1 MTTVVSGYLE
11 RPDVHQPLHEQL
23 LGDSVATREANA
35 LIERLAP
42 SDLTVLICG
51 ETGTGKDIAARRLH
65 KLSPRHGRAFVK
77 VNCPSLPETII
88 ESELFGHER
97 GAFTGARTNKP
108 GRLELANSG
117 TIFLDEITEIPQ
129 STQSKL
135 MQVLDGDPIMRV
147 GGTRPIPI
155 DVRVIAATN
164 VPLDVAERTGRL
176 RRDIGFRLSEVVVYL
191 PPLRERPEDIPLLL
205 AHFLHHLC
213 REHHKAIPE
222 VPWRVVEE
230 LQAQRWEGNVREFAA
245 RVKRFVA
252 TDRLL
257 ALVEGEA
264 ESGEPSTPER
274 ARTNGD
280 APGDRQVAERMFLPL
295 KEVARQAAENAER
308 ELIEEALQYTLWN
321 RRRAAKL
328 LQISYSS
335 LLRRIEAYN
344 IGKS

>member
-1 MTTVVSGYLE
+1 MTTAVAEFLQ
-11 RPDVHQPLHEQL
+11 RPEVQLPLHEQL
-23 LGDSVATREANA
+23 LGDSPAVHEANA

-42 SDLTVLICG
+42 SELTVLISG

-65 KLSPRHGRAFVK
+65 KLSSRHGRPFVK
-77 VNCPSLPETII
+77 VNCPSLPESII

-117 TIFLDEITEIPQ
+117 SIFLDEITEIPQ

-164 VPLDVAERTGRL
+164 VPLDMAERTGRL
-176 RRDIGFRLSEVVVYL
+176 RRDIGFRLSEVVVFL
-191 PPLRERPEDIPLLL
+191 PPLREHPEDIPLLL

-213 REHHKAIPE
+213 REQHKHVPE
-222 VPWRVVEE
+222 VPATIIEE
-230 LQAQRWEGNVREFAA
+230 MQRQQWPGNVREFAA
-245 RVKRFVA
+245 RVKKFVA
-252 TDRLL
+252 TDRIA
-257 ALVEGEA
+257 ALVEGETDNGQTGLRPGSLHIDA
-264 ESGEPSTPER
+264 ETSEASGNPRE
-274 ARTNGD
+274 
-280 APGDRQVAERMFLPL
+280 FLPL
-295 KEVARQAAENAER
+295 KEVARQAAESAER
-308 ELIEEALQYTLWN
+308 ALIEEALQYTLWN

-344 IGKS
+344 IGKF

>member
-1 MTTVVSGYLE
+1 MTTAVAE
-11 RPDVHQPLHEQL
+11 FFQRPEIQQPMHEQL
-23 LGDSVATREANA
+23 LGDSTAIREANA

-42 SDLTVLICG
+42 SELTVLISG

-65 KLSPRHGRAFVK
+65 RLSPRHGKPFVK

-117 TIFLDEITEIPQ
+117 SIFLDEITEIPT

-164 VPLDVAERTGRL
+164 VPLDVAEQTGRL

-213 REHHKAIPE
+213 REHHKRIPE
-222 VPWRVVEE
+222 VPQEIVEE
-230 LQAQRWEGNVREFAA
+230 LQQQRWPGNVREFAG
-245 RVKRFVA
+245 RVKKFVA
-252 TDRLL
+252 TEKLL
-257 ALVEGEA
+257 TLIEGETDYDMGSSSSA
-264 ESGEPSTPER
+264 GDADDGP
-274 ARTNGD
+274 TNG
-280 APGDRQVAERMFLPL
+280 PQKEFLPL

-308 ELIEEALQYTLWN
+308 ALIEEALQYTLWN
-321 RRRAAKL
+321 RRKAAKL

-344 IGKS
+344 IGKL

>member
-1 MTTVVSGYLE
+1 MTTAVADFFQ
-11 RPDVHQPLHEQL
+11 RPEIHQPLHEQL
-23 LGDSVATREANA
+23 LGDSPAMREANA
-35 LIERLAP
+35 LIDRLAP
-42 SDLTVLICG
+42 SELTVLISG

-65 KLSPRHGRAFVK
+65 KLSPRHGRPFVK

-117 TIFLDEITEIPQ
+117 TIFLDEITEIPT

-164 VPLDVAERTGRL
+164 VPLDVAEQSGRL

-191 PPLRERPEDIPLLL
+191 PALRQRPEDIPLLL

-213 REHHKAIPE
+213 REHHKRVPEIP
-222 VPWRVVEE
+222 PGIIEE
-230 LQAQRWEGNVREFAA
+230 LQQQQWRGNVREFAA
-245 RVKRFVA
+245 RVKKFVA
-252 TDRLL
+252 TEKLL
-257 ALVEGEA
+257 TLVDGDSDTSDPRPSPSNDSDD
-264 ESGEPSTPER
+264 SGHREF
-274 ARTNGD
+274 
-280 APGDRQVAERMFLPL
+280 MPL
-295 KEVARQAAENAER
+295 KEAARKAAENAER
-308 ELIEEALQYTLWN
+308 ALIEEALQYTLWN
-321 RRRAAKL
+321 RRKAAKL

-344 IGKS
+344 IGKF